1 MKRTG
6 KQTVYMQD
14 PPVIYETAAT
24 VGVKEGKGPLAE
36 CFDVIL
42 EDDYYGE
49 ESWEKA
55 ESRLQKENAFLA
67 MQKAGL
73 TPDNINYIL
82 AGDLLNQCVGTHY
95 GIRDF
100 EIPFFG
106 LYGACST
113 MAESI
118 SLAAMLIDGGFA
130 EYTAAL
136 TSSHFC
142 AAEKQFRYPLE
153 YGGQRAPSAQWTVT
167 GTGCAVLSNKGKDE
181 KGPFVTHITTGKIV
195 DMGITDANNMGAA
208 MAPAA
213 YDTIKT
219 HFEDTGFS
227 PQDYD
232 LILTGDLGIVGSK
245 ILLDTMFESGYDM
258 YSNHNDCGKMIFDID
273 KQDVHSGAS
282 GCGCM
287 GSVFCGHIFKE
298 LKKGSLNNVLM
309 VATGA
314 LMNTSIVQQGESI
327 PSIAHAVRIST
338 SREVNSHKQGG

>member
-6 KQTVYMQD
+6 KQTIFMQS

-24 VGVKEGKGPLAE
+24 VGVKEGEGPLAE

-49 ESWEKA
+49 DSWEKA
-55 ESRLQKENAFLA
+55 ESRMQKENAFLA

-73 TPDNINYIL
+73 VPDDINYIL
-82 AGDLLNQCVGTHY
+82 AGDLLNQCIGTHY

-100 EIPFFG
+100 GIPFFG

-113 MAESI
+113 MAESM
-118 SLAAMLIDGGFA
+118 SLAAVLIDGGFA
-130 EYTAAL
+130 EYAAAL

-142 AAEKQFRYPLE
+142 ASEKQFRYPLA

-167 GTGCAVLSNKGKDE
+167 GTGCAIISDKCRKDE
-181 KGPFVTHITTGKIV
+181 QNVPRITHVTTGRIV
-195 DMGITDANNMGAA
+195 DMGITDAGNMGAA

-213 YDTIKT
+213 YDTIKA

-227 PQDYD
+227 PKDYD
-232 LILTGDLGIVGSK
+232 LILTGDLGSVGSK
-245 ILLDTMFESGYDM
+245 ILIDTMGQSGYDIHL
-258 YSNHNDCGKMIFDID
+258 NHNDCGMMIFSED
-273 KQDVHSGAS
+273 QDVHAGAS

-287 GSVFCGHIFKE
+287 GSVFCGHIFREIKKGN
-298 LKKGSLNNVLM
+298 LKKILL

-314 LMNTSIVQQGESI
+314 LMNTAIVNQGESI
-327 PSIAHAVRIST
+327 PSIAHALRI
-338 SREVNSHKQGG
+338 EVS